1 MKIVLIDHSTSPLT
15 ASDLQA
21 MAHDYDEQLNEV
33 AIAWDMT
40 PPTSVDVGVAQNADD
55 GSGEGL
61 QSNEYEVGIW
71 DHSDAPGAA
80 GYHAVDPQGKPYGK
94 IFRDACDCILNTKN
108 GGNFAIGTV
117 GSHECIEL
125 FIDRMASF
133 YSLRTDGKTLDAV
146 EGSDAVEDVTY
157 EGGAG
162 VALSDYL
169 LPAAFDMGAPGP
181 YDRQHALAHATDT
194 TPGGYRIIMTGAP
207 AAQGTQMKVTAI
219 YGPKH
224 SMAVSDFV
232 GPKGDIHRARIRAK
246 MHESG
251 HATRR
256 GVGSWMP
263 IGSEQDDTLIEDLL
277 KKTGVDVK
285 PLPPYTPLN
294 DAETASLR
302 DRIRETLAHHEG
314 MVKPLPSR
322 PFHLNRESIRRQHG
336 AAETLPATPMRQPSM
351 TKEIPIIANKKG
363 QINPPP
369 VRGVRPVRGQTSVQR
384 PLLGGGPPIRSVVSP
399 KAPMPRVPANQ
410 APIKPSI
417 KVLDQVVKAERKIAF
432 GNTGNPFVAKEVSP
446 VSMGDLTQEIQKS
459 EPIKGDKK

>member
-1 MKIVLIDHSTSPLT
+1 MKIVLIDHSTSPLA

-21 MAHDYDEQLNEV
+21 MAHDYEEQLNEV
-33 AIAWDMT
+33 AIAWSIT

-61 QSNEYEVGIW
+61 QPNEYEVGIW

-108 GGNFAIGTV
+108 GGNFALGTV

-146 EGSDAVEDVTY
+146 EGCDAVEDITY

-181 YDRQHALAHATDT
+181 YDRQRVLAHATDT

-207 AAQGTQMKVTAI
+207 AAQGTQMKVTAL

-224 SMAVSDFV
+224 SMATFNFTRADN
-232 GPKGDIHRARIRAK
+232 PIHRARVHAK
-246 MHESG
+246 IHESG
-251 HATRR
+251 HAARR

-263 IGSEQDDTLIEDLL
+263 LDTDQDDTLIEDLL
-277 KKTGVDVK
+277 KKTRVEAK
-285 PLPPYTPLN
+285 PLPPYTPLS

-302 DRIRETLAHHEG
+302 DRIRETLAKHEG
-314 MVKPLPSR
+314 VTTPLPSH
-322 PFHLNRESIRRQHG
+322 PFHYNRETMRRSSGEVQ
-336 AAETLPATPMRQPSM
+336 ASAITPMRQPS
-351 TKEIPIIANKKG
+351 TTREVAIIPTKKG
-363 QINPPP
+363 QVNPPP
-369 VRGVRPVRGQTSVQR
+369 VRGVRPTRGQTSVMR

-399 KAPMPRVPANQ
+399 KAPMPRVPPVQ
-410 APIKPSI
+410 APIKPNI
-417 KVLDQVVKAERKIAF
+417 KAIDVAARTERKIPFA
-432 GNTGNPFVAKEVSP
+432 TTRANPFVEETP
-446 VSMGDLTQEIQKS
+446 VTMADLKQEIQKS
-459 EPIKGDKK
+459 EPIKGDK